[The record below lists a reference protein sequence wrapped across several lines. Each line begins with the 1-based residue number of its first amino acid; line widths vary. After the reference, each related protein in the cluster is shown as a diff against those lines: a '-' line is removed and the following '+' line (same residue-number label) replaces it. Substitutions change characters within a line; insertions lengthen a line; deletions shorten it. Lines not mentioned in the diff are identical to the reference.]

1 MRCILFIRTAGI
13 FAAVSTLSFS
23 LPVPNAA
30 AARKIP
36 PTTLSVQYGKVLE
49 RGVQKIELTAVYENK
64 GLYATQA
71 TISVSDTKTDEL
83 LFRFSPERDAGY
95 SPAIALADFTGD
107 GTEEIFFGADSG
119 GSGGFGFYYLFS
131 VMSGDVQILFDF
143 ETYPENFRR
152 RTRTDIK
159 CRYPDETPRD
169 NISSIFRG
177 GTRTTSPPCTT
188 KTGFS
193 ASRCGGRT
201 AVNTVLPFFV
211 NYGNRYN
218 LLVMRRIT
226 GLYNAD
232 SFGYTQEFLRFDGKT
247 FIPYFTAIAVI

>member
-1 MRCILFIRTAGI
+1 MHLFIRTAGI
-13 FAAVSTLSFS
+13 FAAVSALSFS

-131 VMSGDVQILFDF
+131 VMSDGVQTLFDF
-143 ETYPENFRR
+143 ETYPENFSAAYADGYKVQVSGRNPER
-152 RTRTDIK
+152 QYLIDISG
-159 CRYPDETPRD
+159 RDADYLSALYDENGILRKPVAAD
-169 NISSIFRG
+169 VS
-177 GTRTTSPPCTT
+177 
-188 KTGFS
+188 
-193 ASRCGGRT
+193 
-201 AVNTVLPFFV
+201 AVNTVLPFFA

-232 SFGYTQEFLRFDGKT
+232 SLGYTQEFLQFSNGSFT
-247 FIPYFTAIAVI
+247 PYFTSVDIL

>member
-1 MRCILFIRTAGI
+1 MHLFIRTAGI

-95 SPAIALADFTGD
+95 SPAIALAGLY
-107 GTEEIFFGADSG
+107 GRRNG
-119 GSGGFGFYYLFS
+119 GNILRGGQRRERRFRFLLPVFRH
-131 VMSGDVQILFDF
+131 
-143 ETYPENFRR
+143 ERR
-152 RTRTDIK
+152 R
-159 CRYPDETPRD
+159 
-169 NISSIFRG
+169 
-177 GTRTTSPPCTT
+177 
-188 KTGFS
+188 
-193 ASRCGGRT
+193 
-201 AVNTVLPFFV
+201 
-211 NYGNRYN
+211 
-218 LLVMRRIT
+218 
-226 GLYNAD
+226 AD
-232 SFGYTQEFLRFDGKT
+232 PVRL
-247 FIPYFTAIAVI
+247 